1 MIIRRVCH
9 HSQPRSY
16 QSPETGMLLQ
26 LLFMMDCNVTF
37 SYFATPTRFSVFLP
51 NTFVK
56 FLNFLSDDCLRAES
70 TLNLLE
76 VADLL
81 LPGLPLAPSDSLLS
95 KPLSDMDLAQA
106 TRRWLSFSWSLV
118 SCLEGGCLTL
128 AMASV
133 FCRDLWISFAS
144 SAMVET
150 RHTTFFAFSNWPLW
164 RPDNDKIVFVINN
177 VSRKVVDLLPGRL
190 CLWIFPWL
198 LRLNF
203 SLNLLCWSDNWTWA
217 LWDQPVSVSHQDCR
231 NFPHQEPSVD
241 TQILLLS
248 LMPPYISWMNL

>member
-1 MIIRRVCH
+1 
-9 HSQPRSY
+9 
-16 QSPETGMLLQ
+16 MLLQ
-26 LLFMMDCNVTF
+26 LLFIMDCNVTF

-51 NTFVK
+51 NMFVK

-81 LPGLPLAPSDSLLS
+81 LPLCLPLAPSDSLLS

-128 AMASV
+128 AMASI

-144 SAMVET
+144 SAIVET
-150 RHTTFFAFSNWPLW
+150 RHTTFLAFSNCPLV
-164 RPDNDKIVFVINN
+164 RPDNDKIVFAINN
-177 VSRKVVDLLPGRL
+177 VNTIEKMSTC
-190 CLWIFPWL
+190 CLA
-198 LRLNF
+198 
-203 SLNLLCWSDNWTWA
+203 D
-217 LWDQPVSVSHQDCR
+217 SVSES
-231 NFPHQEPSVD
+231 FPD
-241 TQILLLS
+241 
-248 LMPPYISWMNL
+248 Y